1 MFSVLHMPRVGCRSN
16 RKLFSRRDS
25 RRGHSR
31 HRSVASGFPPR
42 PFETSSLISAIS
54 LCDSR
59 RGNSRLNAHDFGIF
73 QNTPRGH
80 LDYIWKSFRLHMDV
94 IWTTPGRASLL
105 ALVAFLS
112 CGASTRRNATD
123 RWKSF
128 GIHLEVMWTTSESH
142 LDYIWRSFRVH
153 LEVS

>member
-1 MFSVLHMPRVGCRSN
+1 MFSVLHMPRLGCRSN
-16 RKLFSRRDS
+16 RKLFSLRDS

-31 HRSVASGFPPR
+31 HRSVASRFPPR

-59 RGNSRLNAHDFGIF
+59 RGNWGLKANDFGIF

-105 ALVAFLS
+105 ALVAFLLVEPPQEEMRLIGGS
-112 CGASTRRNATD
+112 HLEYT
-123 RWKSF
+123 WKSF
-128 GIHLEVMWTTSESH
+128 GLHLKVT
-142 LDYIWRSFRVH
+142 
-153 LEVS
+153 

>member
-1 MFSVLHMPRVGCRSN
+1 MYVQTSRSGQLVIMFSVLHMPRLGCRSN
-16 RKLFSRRDS
+16 RKLFSFRDS

-31 HRSVASGFPPR
+31 HRSAASRFPPR

-105 ALVAFLS
+105 ALVAFLLVEHPQEEMRLIGGS
-112 CGASTRRNATD
+112 
-123 RWKSF
+123 
-128 GIHLEVMWTTSESH
+128 HLE
-142 LDYIWRSFRVH
+142 YIWRSCGQPLKVI
-153 LEVS
+153 